1 MERLNRLML
10 TALLL
15 LGVATAW
22 AQSGT
27 IQGNDCSLRYSL
39 SGGTVVKNGQMPAGP
54 KQLYYTCEA
63 KAGTTVSLT
72 IDAVNNKA
80 NRLPYLRVE
89 VRRSAQVDSEVLL
102 RKTISGKNASYSYT
116 IPKDAGYVS
125 MKGDVQD
132 GTRTPCVVNV
142 SWKVV
147 ENPTPPAPAP
157 KKKKSNTEV
166 RTVYDY
172 YCHIC
177 HQGDSKIRFNDFYG
191 QVMYRCND
199 GYDDDYEFADIDA
212 IIHENDRIKTW
223 DDSGCILGLDDMS
236 TYVMKPESILII
248 HTDEEKQTK
257 LEMLYGSF
265 VAHIKKIINGESLE
279 PEMSQIALAINGT
292 IFAMKETGSQSSVW
306 LFAGS
311 VTAKSKRNGKR
322 VTLQPGQWLTAGKNG
337 VMNVQDF
344 DIEKEAKKWGIKMS
358 DIQNH
363 YSNTGNNGLVFTADK
378 INYKILSNNTV
389 EVTGELRGNYRGRVS
404 IPSQVKHNGTTYRV
418 VGIGKNAF
426 ANQMNMTSVDI
437 PSSVVT
443 IKEDAFNNAGLTQVS
458 IPGNSVKIAKWA
470 FHNCHKLTTATV
482 SGRTPNCSP
491 EAFVGCSSMRELY
504 IRDIKPQNYG
514 KRLTGTNA
522 IIKKL

>member
-27 IQGNDCSLRYSL
+27 IQGEDCSLRYSL
-39 SGGTVVKNGQMPAGP
+39 SGGTVVKHGQMPAGP

-63 KAGTTVSLT
+63 KAGETVSLT
-72 IDAVNNKA
+72 INAVNNKG

-89 VRRSAQVDSEVLL
+89 VRRSAHADSEVLL
-102 RKTISGKNASYSYT
+102 RKTIDGKNASYTYT

-125 MKGDVQD
+125 MKGDVYD
-132 GTRTPCVVNV
+132 GTRTPCFVNV
-142 SWKVV
+142 SWEVV
-147 ENPTPPAPAP
+147 ENPTPKPTPA
-157 KKKKSNTEV
+157 KKIFKVEKTKS
-166 RTVYDY
+166 YFCPH
-172 YCHIC
+172 CH
-177 HQGDSKIRFNDFYG
+177 HEDSRIRFNDYYG
-191 QVMYRCND
+191 EVKIRCNFEE
-199 GYDDDYEFADIDA
+199 DDSYEFVDLDTEIFED
-212 IIHENDRIKTW
+212 DRIKTEE
-223 DDSGCILGLDDMS
+223 DSGAILGLEDMS
-236 TYVMKPESILII
+236 TYVIKPETTLII
-248 HTDEEKQTK
+248 HTEENKTTK
-257 LEMLYGSF
+257 LEMLIGTMI
-265 VAHIKKIINGESLE
+265 ANIKKMAEGKTLE
-279 PEMSQIALAINGT
+279 IEMIQCGGSIEGT
-292 IFAMKETGSQSSVW
+292 IVVFEERGSMSNIY

-311 VTAKSKRNGKR
+311 VTVKSKRNGKR
-322 VTLQPGQWLTAGKNG
+322 VTLQPGQWSSTGSDG
-337 VMNVQDF
+337 VINIQDF

-389 EVTGELRGNYRGRVS
+389 EVTGELRGNYKGRVS

-426 ANQMNMTSVDI
+426 ANQTNMTSVDI

-470 FHNCHKLTTATV
+470 FHNCRKLTTATV

>member
-1 MERLNRLML
+1 MERLNRFML

-15 LGVATAW
+15 LGVAIAW

-89 VRRSAQVDSEVLL
+89 VRRSAQVNSEVLL

-125 MKGDVQD
+125 MIGDVQD

-147 ENPTPPAPAP
+147 EKPSTPAPA
-157 KKKKSNTEV
+157 KKPVKTYEKRINP
-166 RTVYDY
+166 DN
-172 YCHIC
+172 CPHC
-177 HQGDSKIRFNDFYG
+177 HQKISHYDIADYSGEVKIRCFDEE
-191 QVMYRCND
+191 
-199 GYDDDYEFADIDA
+199 DDSYEFVDLDTPIYGNDLIDLHDDESKVVLSYYNGA
-212 IIHENDRIKTW
+212 MRFYYYGECRVHIINEREQN
-223 DDSGCILGLDDMS
+223 
-236 TYVMKPESILII
+236 
-248 HTDEEKQTK
+248 K
-257 LEMLYGSF
+257 LEMLFGSMIGN
-265 VAHIKKIINGESLE
+265 IKRMAEGKLLDV
-279 PEMSQIALAINGT
+279 EMSEIALGINGT
-292 IFAMKETGSQSSVW
+292 IFAVKETGSQSSAW

-311 VTAKSKRNGKR
+311 VTAKSKRTGKR
-322 VTLQPGQWLTAGKNG
+322 ITLQPGQCVSAGRNG

-389 EVTGELRGNYRGRVS
+389 EVTGELRGNYKGRVS

-426 ANQMNMTSVDI
+426 ANQTNMTSVDI

-470 FHNCHKLTTATV
+470 FHNCRKLTTATV

>member
-1 MERLNRLML
+1 MERLNRFML

-147 ENPTPPAPAP
+147 EKPSTPAPA
-157 KKKKSNTEV
+157 KKPVKTYEKRIDPDNCPHCHQEPSEFEF
-166 RTVYDY
+166 YDY
-172 YCHIC
+172 K
-177 HQGDSKIRFNDFYG
+177 GEVKIRCF
-191 QVMYRCND
+191 
-199 GYDDDYEFADIDA
+199 DDE
-212 IIHENDRIKTW
+212 
-223 DDSGCILGLDDMS
+223 DDSFESVDLDTPIYGNDLIELHDDESGAILMDKNWNFFFFNG
-236 TYVMKPESILII
+236 ESRVHII
-248 HTDEEKQTK
+248 NEPKQTK
-257 LEMLYGSF
+257 LQMLYGSF
-265 VAHIKKIINGESLE
+265 VGNIKKIINGESLE
-279 PEMSQIALAINGT
+279 IEMFNMAMGINGT
-292 IFAMKETGSQSSVW
+292 IFAVKETGSQSSAW

-311 VTAKSKRNGKR
+311 VTAKSKRTGKR
-322 VTLQPGQWLTAGKNG
+322 ITLQPGQCVSAGRNG

-378 INYKILSNNTV
+378 INYKILSKNTV
-389 EVTGELRGNYRGRVS
+389 EVTGELRGNYKGRVS

-426 ANQMNMTSVDI
+426 ANQTNMTSVDI

-470 FHNCHKLTTATV
+470 FHNCRKLTTATV